1 MAERLWR
8 GEIAMLSRDPCRF
21 TYISIFD
28 SSVFSKFDLIL
39 CSVLRMPMVVLILC
53 LVISLALLNIYH

>member
-1 MAERLWR
+1 M
-8 GEIAMLSRDPCRF
+8 AMLSRDPCRF